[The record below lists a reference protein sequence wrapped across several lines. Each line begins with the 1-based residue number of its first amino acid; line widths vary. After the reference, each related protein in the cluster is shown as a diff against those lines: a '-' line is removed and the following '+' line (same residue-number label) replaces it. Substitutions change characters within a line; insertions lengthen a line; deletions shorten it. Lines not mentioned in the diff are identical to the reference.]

1 MKIFNKEIELRDFRL
16 LNRRV
21 VNALKKTR
29 ENLRSM
35 KSMYSWVGYKKKMN
49 NRVKK

>member
-21 VNALKKTR
+21 VNALKKIR

-35 KSMYSWVGYKKKMN
+35 KSMYSWEGYKKKMN
-49 NRVKK
+49 SRVKK